1 MMMIT
6 KCDQFWREVSDVI
19 VQKHWGA
26 PGGGRPVINITC
38 EDSHAD
44 HDDDD
49 DDGDGDANYDD
60 DHDFNLDNITI
71 VLSQF

>member
-1 MMMIT
+1 M
-6 KCDQFWREVSDVI
+6 
-19 VQKHWGA
+19 
-26 PGGGRPVINITC
+26 INITC

-44 HDDDD
+44 HDDGDD
-49 DDGDGDANYDD
+49 DDDDDDDD

>member
-1 MMMIT
+1 M
-6 KCDQFWREVSDVI
+6 
-19 VQKHWGA
+19 
-26 PGGGRPVINITC
+26 INITC

-49 DDGDGDANYDD
+49 DGDANYDD

>member
-1 MMMIT
+1 MIS
-6 KCDQFWREVSDVI
+6 F
-19 VQKHWGA
+19 GA
-26 PGGGRPVINITC
+26 KSPMRLFRSTGAHRGGGRPVINITC

-49 DDGDGDANYDD
+49 DGDANYDD

>member
-1 MMMIT
+1 MWLFRST
-6 KCDQFWREVSDVI
+6 
-19 VQKHWGA
+19 GA
-26 PGGGRPVINITC
+26 HRGGGRPVINITC

-44 HDDDD
+44 HDDGDD
-49 DDGDGDANYDD
+49 DDDDDDDD